1 MQNVFQLFDK
11 WAHKTAAQKPRPQQA
26 ALLSFDF
33 VDFDAPAEHD
43 DFAAEAPPQV
53 SSFSV
58 GRTESCVS
66 AHKLSASHC
75 LEEGQLPKASNL
87 VALHADARNHEEATE
102 SVDGVKL
109 FRKQRPDKVRATALL
124 DASRLFDLRKNT
136 DAFQRQRS
144 LAEHKD
150 VSLEVLRQL
159 NQRSHPDELLEKCR
173 VACEKVSA
181 EALINSPGRR
191 PQTGPLR
198 QTIRIK
204 IG

>member
-33 VDFDAPAEHD
+33 VDLDTSAENDA
-43 DFAAEAPPQV
+43 FVAEAPPQV

-87 VALHADARNHEEATE
+87 VALHADARNQDEPVE
-102 SVDGVKL
+102 GVKL